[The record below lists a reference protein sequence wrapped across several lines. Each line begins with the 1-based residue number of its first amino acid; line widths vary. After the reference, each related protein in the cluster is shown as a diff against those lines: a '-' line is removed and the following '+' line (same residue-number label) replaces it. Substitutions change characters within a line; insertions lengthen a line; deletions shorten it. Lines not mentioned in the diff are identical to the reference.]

1 MEKEADPG
9 AGLLV
14 KPIRQ
19 EAAASH
25 RERYFTR
32 SLTAM
37 RCRNAAMSARAIWS

>member
-1 MEKEADPG
+1 MGKEADPK

-19 EAAASH
+19 EAASSH

-32 SLTAM
+32 SFSAM
-37 RCRNAAMSARAIWS
+37 RCRNAAMSQRAISS

>member
-1 MEKEADPG
+1 MGKEADPG

-14 KPIRQ
+14 EPIRQ
-19 EAAASH
+19 EAAASF

-37 RCRNAAMSARAIWS
+37 RCRNAAMSQRAICS